1 MARSRPLSLL
11 FIIAAS
17 FTTTVTVVNAA
28 NDESSIEYWTNY
40 AILPKKCIKYN
51 NNDQIMYSMYEQYSN
66 HCTDTPTGVYVTSVP
81 TFVNAYLEQ
90 LADNAADAGEEFNY
104 PNAYNYLSCT
114 LKEVNGVNYYL
125 QLGCNDDSSSMLAV
139 NIYSDAQCTTPSV
152 VDGYDDANVQ
162 IDFSITFNKCM
173 PCVIWADKND
183 DQIDDQYFEN
193 KQMNAPLCS
202 AMWEY
207 KQTCN
212 DKCQLLAKESN
223 GAREGWN
230 KADKVLLSILSLF
243 GLGMLIAIIKKRQK
257 MSNKD
262 SLLEQAAIS
271 AAGLQQSHILGI
283 FALLILIITIFG
295 LLGLKKITWALL
307 LMLNIVLFAY
317 LMKLTV
323 DGSVKETII
332 GPDGKIADGEASDD
346 EEDDDDEDPASP
358 KKKSTTGEYENPEL
372 PPIT

>member
-1 MARSRPLSLL
+1 V
-11 FIIAAS
+11 S

-51 NNDQIMYSMYEQYSN
+51 SNDQIMYSMYEQYSN

-90 LADNAADAGEEFNY
+90 LADNAADSGEEFNY

-152 VDGYDDANVQ
+152 VNGYDDANVQ

-212 DKCQLLAKESN
+212 DKCQLLAKDSN

-243 GLGMLIAIIKKRQK
+243 GKNFTQC
-257 MSNKD
+257 NQPKD
-262 SLLEQAAIS
+262 DLKLNLVIPFLLEPLLETKNRLGNAHRHHQKAS
-271 AAGLQQSHILGI
+271 KNVQQGLPPRTSCHLRRWPT
-283 FALLILIITIFG
+283 TIPHPWHLCF
-295 LLGLKKITWALL
+295 IN
-307 LMLNIVLFAY
+307 LNHYNLWSVGVEENYVGAFAY
-317 LMKLTV
+317 AQHCIVCLPDEI
-323 DGSVKETII
+323 DGGWECE
-332 GPDGKIADGEASDD
+332 GNN
-346 EEDDDDEDPASP
+346 
-358 KKKSTTGEYENPEL
+358 Y
-372 PPIT
+372 

>member
-17 FTTTVTVVNAA
+17 FTTTTTVTVVNAA

-90 LADNAADAGEEFNY
+90 LADNAADSGEEFNY

-152 VDGYDDANVQ
+152 VNGYDDANVQ

-243 GLGMLIAIIKKRQK
+243 G
-257 MSNKD
+257 
-262 SLLEQAAIS
+262 EF
-271 AAGLQQSHILGI
+271 SHNV
-283 FALLILIITIFG
+283 T
-295 LLGLKKITWALL
+295 
-307 LMLNIVLFAY
+307 
-317 LMKLTV
+317 
-323 DGSVKETII
+323 SQR
-332 GPDGKIADGEASDD
+332 
-346 EEDDDDEDPASP
+346 
-358 KKKSTTGEYENPEL
+358 
-372 PPIT
+372 